1 MTNNEEF
8 FESIPDPART
18 MEGLRDTGYDFCT
31 AIADLI
37 DNSIAA
43 NATTINVQV
52 NMGYKGEI
60 RVLITD
66 DGDGMDKD
74 GLLDAM
80 RYGSPRRPNPASLG
94 KYGLGLKTAST
105 AFCKRLSV
113 ISRDNGRGPV
123 HMATWD
129 IDHVMKTGKWELL
142 LSQEPDEEA
151 LKHLDILAS
160 GKPGTVV
167 LWSKVDRIFGK
178 SYQDPGGKFAKRALD
193 KKLDELQEH
202 LGEVYQRFLD
212 TSDKRARN
220 VTIKV
225 NGKKVESWDPF
236 QVSVSELL
244 AKQEVAVP
252 IGENENAEFSVK
264 AFVLP
269 RREEFPDNEMAK
281 AAKISSERQGIYIY
295 RENRLIHD
303 ADWLDMFQ
311 KEPHGTLLRVEFSF
325 DHKLDEAFHLDIK
338 KSQIIL
344 NEELWKWLK
353 DSFLPAP
360 RREADRR
367 YREGKKKDIN
377 KAAKNAHDA
386 SNRNIGNKEA
396 EIGGAEVN
404 IKDPNTG
411 EVTVTNNKGTF
422 VLKLPIASA
431 NKPGEV
437 FVQAVAG
444 LPDGILFEPAL
455 IEQHKAVRINTE
467 HPYYQKVYV
476 PNLNKS
482 VTIQGMDSLMW
493 GLAVAELSSTS
504 DKVQQDFEAMRYEV
518 SRVLRKL
525 VESLPEPDVES
536 DVA

>member
-1 MTNNEEF
+1 MAMNEEK

-18 MEGLRDTGYDFCT
+18 MEGLRDTGYDFRT
-31 AIADLI
+31 AIADLV

-43 NATTINVQV
+43 HAKTINIQV

-66 DGDGMDKD
+66 DGDGMDKKA
-74 GLLDAM
+74 LLDAM

-113 ISRDNGRGPV
+113 ISRNNGAGPV
-123 HMATWD
+123 QMATWD

-151 LKHLDILAS
+151 LKHLNVLAPD
-160 GKPGTVV
+160 KPGTVV

-178 SYQDPGGKFAKRALD
+178 AYQDPGGGFAKRALD
-193 KKLDELQEH
+193 KKLGELQQH

-212 TSDKRARN
+212 TSDKRAPN

-225 NGKKVESWDPF
+225 NGKKVEPWDPF
-236 QVSVSELL
+236 QIAVSELL
-244 AKQEVAVP
+244 AQQEVTVP
-252 IGENENAEFSVK
+252 IAENQNAEFTVK
-264 AFVLP
+264 AYVLP
-269 RREEFPDNEMAK
+269 RREEFPNDELAK

-303 ADWLDMFQ
+303 ADWLEMFQ

-353 DSFLPAP
+353 DQFLPAP

-386 SNRNIGNKEA
+386 SNRNIGNKEV

-411 EVTVTNNKGTF
+411 EVTIKNSKGTF
-422 VLKLPIASA
+422 VLKLPIATA

-493 GLAVAELSSTS
+493 GLAVAEFSSTS
-504 DKVQQDFEAMRYEV
+504 DKVQQDFEAMRYEL

-525 VESLPEPDVES
+525 VESLPEPDLES